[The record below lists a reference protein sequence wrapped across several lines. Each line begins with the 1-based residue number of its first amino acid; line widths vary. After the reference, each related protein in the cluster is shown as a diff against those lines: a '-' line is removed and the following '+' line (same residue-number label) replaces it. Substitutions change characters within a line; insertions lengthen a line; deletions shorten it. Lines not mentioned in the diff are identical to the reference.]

1 MIEHSDHGSSTP
13 PADQLRRH
21 QQERLSRFFIGFAI
35 VEGLLLG
42 ACVLAIFVLELIDPE
57 LGIWLL
63 VGVAAVSAT
72 VLSTFLMA
80 TTKRNQRELEQ
91 STDG

>member
-1 MIEHSDHGSSTP
+1 MIEHSDHDSTTP
-13 PADQLRRH
+13 PAEELRRR

-42 ACVLAIFVLELIDPE
+42 ACVLAIYVLGLIDPE
-57 LGIWLL
+57 IGIWLL
-63 VGVAAVSAT
+63 LGVAAVSAT
-72 VLSTFLMA
+72 VLTTFLMA
-80 TTKRNQRELEQ
+80 TTRRNQRELEQ